1 MGFGTV
7 GSGVVELMDKN
18 RDSIV
23 ERSGQNSLEV
33 KYILDIRD
41 FPDSV
46 YKDKLVK
53 DFNVILNDD
62 DVKIVVETMGGLKPA
77 YEFVKKCLEKGKS
90 VVTSNKELVAQKG
103 FELLETARKNNAN
116 FLFEASVGGGIPII
130 RP

>member
-1 MGFGTV
+1 MQVAVMGFGTV

-41 FPDSV
+41 FPDSI

-77 YEFVKKCLEKGKS
+77 YEFVKKCLDKRDHYTKRS
-90 VVTSNKELVAQKG
+90 MHR
-103 FELLETARKNNAN
+103 FLLPGAM
-116 FLFEASVGGGIPII
+116 
-130 RP
+130 